1 MAEGDR
7 CGQERVKDDRTTAW
21 SFPHRV
27 VKLSSVV
34 TQLSLPVGIL
44 KSGRWP
50 PHQGGLLLAIAALAH
65 WVLWLPLPL
74 SVRAIAAVTIAGGI
88 PGYLWVMAWVGQQ
101 PAIPRGWER
110 WILVIGSAYGLMI
123 LVMLALSYWPGGVS
137 QWQSLVAFD
146 GLSLGLGGWVA
157 FQRVGCQTFKQLDR
171 IGEHARSPVAC
182 VHKGKDA
189 FPPPSALSPT
199 RSEEQEVDPGSSL
212 PWLKLGI
219 VLLVVLGGFYRFTYL
234 GYSDFHGDEAR
245 ATLRAAAVLQGYE
258 DVLFLHR
265 KGPAEILLPTVV
277 YALTGHL
284 TEAIARSLFALANL
298 TGLLAVWVLGH
309 RLWGPLAGWAAA
321 LFLALNG
328 YLIGFGRLVQ
338 YQSLVFLMSVL
349 VILVLYRLAQQPQ
362 AIARYG
368 VLAALF
374 LATGLLAHYEAA
386 GILLPVGYLLVRIQR
401 SRPSAGWWPW
411 GLPLLVLVIPLLA
424 FYIPFLAHP
433 QFADTNA
440 YLEMRL
446 IGEQVLY
453 NHLVSFFQ
461 RATIYNTTDYL
472 VMMIG
477 FLLVTLAYGTGRLH
491 SAWAGWSL
499 GMVGLGI
506 GLSVWQPTL
515 LTIAGI
521 DFTGVLFLLP
531 CLVVWLATGIS
542 PPERL
547 VWLWFGSLFL
557 LACFRVAR
565 PHTHVYVF
573 FIPWGLLSGFGVSL
587 VWSWGQQWLGLAVAR
602 RVGLVVLS
610 LTLTTSSTYSYLYF
624 IHHRVEIIRDWERY
638 HPTSFFWKSYQT
650 PDLRKLFGFP
660 YNEGWRVI
668 PLLYQDGIL
677 QGNYQMNEVIWV
689 TYWYI
694 RQAQFCEQDCPY
706 FFLADILDKR
716 DQNAELPEIL
726 RQRGYQLFG
735 VVTVKSHPR
744 LRIYQ
749 RGISAN
755 WVPMIFRFED
765 YQQRFYENFTDANFQ
780 LYPPIVSP

>member
-1 MAEGDR
+1 M
-7 CGQERVKDDRTTAW
+7 GQVKGRKDDRATAW
-21 SFPHRV
+21 SFTRRV
-27 VKLSSVV
+27 ARLSSVV
-34 TQLSLPVGIL
+34 SRLGPATDTL
-44 KSGRWP
+44 KSGRWLP
-50 PHQGGLLLAIAALAH
+50 AQGWLLLAIGVIAHFFLWLPVPLGVRAIAALA
-65 WVLWLPLPL
+65 
-74 SVRAIAAVTIAGGI
+74 IAGGI
-88 PGYLWVMAWVGQQ
+88 PGYLWIMAWVGQQ
-101 PAIPRGWER
+101 PAAPKGWER
-110 WILVIGSAYGLMI
+110 WILGIGSAYSLMI

-137 QWQSLVAFD
+137 QWQGLAVFD
-146 GLSLGLGGWVA
+146 GLSLGLAGWVWY
-157 FQRVGCQTFKQLDR
+157 QHQGTPP
-171 IGEHARSPVAC
+171 GMTVA
-182 VHKGKDA
+182 
-189 FPPPSALSPT
+189 PP
-199 RSEEQEVDPGSSL
+199 RDPHSDSHQ
-212 PWLKLGI
+212 PWLGWGLLLLLG
-219 VLLVVLGGFYRFTYL
+219 LGSFYRFAYL

-245 ATLRAAAVLQGYE
+245 AALRAVAVLQGYE

-277 YALTGHL
+277 YALTGQL

-298 TGLLAVWVLGH
+298 TGLLAVFVLGH

-386 GILLPVGYLLVRIQR
+386 GILLPAGYLLVRIQR
-401 SRPSAGWWPW
+401 SQPPTSWRQWC
-411 GLPLLVLVIPLLA
+411 LPLLVLLVPLLA

-440 YLEMRL
+440 YLGMRL

-472 VMMIG
+472 LLMIG
-477 FLLVTLAYGTGRLH
+477 FVLVTLAYGTGRLH
-491 SAWAGWSL
+491 PAWAGWSL
-499 GMVGLGI
+499 AMVGLGI
-506 GLSVWQPTL
+506 GLSVWQPSL

-521 DFTGVLFLLP
+521 DFTGALFLLP
-531 CLVVWLATGIS
+531 CLAIWLAPGIP

-557 LACFRVAR
+557 LTCFRVAR

-587 VWSWGQQWLGLAVAR
+587 VWSWGRQWLRLAVAR
-602 RVGLVVLS
+602 RIGLVALG
-610 LTLTTSSTYSYLYF
+610 LAIALSSTYSYLYF
-624 IHHRVEIIRDWERY
+624 IDHRVEIMRDWEQY
-638 HPTSFFWKSYQT
+638 HPTGLFWKSYQA

-694 RQAQFCEQDCPY
+694 RQAQFCEQNCPY

-716 DQNAELPEIL
+716 DQNVDLPEIL
-726 RQRGYQLFG
+726 RQRGYQLFS
-735 VVTVKSHPR
+735 VITVKNNPR

-755 WVPMIFRFED
+755 WVPMVFRFED
-765 YQQRFYENFTDANFQ
+765 YEQRFYENFTDANFQ

>member
-1 MAEGDR
+1 MVEGDR
-7 CGQERVKDDRTTAW
+7 CAKVRGKDDRATVW
-21 SFPHRV
+21 SFTHRV
-27 VKLSSVV
+27 ARLLSVV
-34 TQLSLPVGIL
+34 SWLSPTADTRESRRWLPN
-44 KSGRWP
+44 
-50 PHQGGLLLAIAALAH
+50 QGWLLLAIGAIAH
-65 WVLWLPLPL
+65 LVLWLPAPL
-74 SVRAIAAVTIAGGI
+74 AVRAIAALTIAGGI

-101 PAIPRGWER
+101 PAAPRGWER
-110 WILVIGSAYGLMI
+110 WIFVMGSAYGLMI
-123 LVMLALSYWPGGVS
+123 LGMLALSYLPGGVS
-137 QWQSLVAFD
+137 QWQSLGAFD
-146 GLSLGLGGWVA
+146 GLSLVLAGWVGLQTGGLQTIEPSA
-157 FQRVGCQTFKQLDR
+157 EIDTLPHPPASLPCKSAGQRVYP
-171 IGEHARSPVAC
+171 A
-182 VHKGKDA
+182 
-189 FPPPSALSPT
+189 
-199 RSEEQEVDPGSSL
+199 SSL
-212 PWLKLGI
+212 PWLGLGLL
-219 VLLVVLGGFYRFTYL
+219 LLVLLGGFYRFAYL

-245 ATLRAAAVLQGYE
+245 AALRAAAVIQGYE

-277 YALTGHL
+277 YALTGEL

-298 TGLLAVWVLGH
+298 AGLLAVFVLGH

-374 LATGLLAHYEAA
+374 FTTGLLAHYEAS

-401 SRPSAGWWPW
+401 SHPSGSWRQW
-411 GLPLLVLVIPLLA
+411 GLPLLVLLLPLLA
-424 FYIPFLAHP
+424 FYVPFLAHP

-477 FLLVTLAYGTGRLH
+477 FMLVALAYSTRRVH
-491 SAWAGWSL
+491 PAGAGLSL

-521 DFTGVLFLLP
+521 DFTGMLFLVP
-531 CLVVWLATGIS
+531 CLVVWLAPGV
-542 PPERL
+542 PLAERL
-547 VWLWFGSLFL
+547 IWLWFGSLFL

-587 VWSWGQQWLGLAVAR
+587 VWGWGQQWLRRSVAR
-602 RVGLVVLS
+602 WVALVGLS
-610 LTLTTSSTYSYLYF
+610 LAIVISSTYSYLYF
-624 IHHRVEIIRDWERY
+624 IHHQVEIIRDWGQY
-638 HPTSFFWKSYQT
+638 HPTGFFWKSYQA

-694 RQAQFCEQDCPY
+694 RDAQFCEQDCPY

-716 DQNAELPEIL
+716 DQNAELPEKL
-726 RQRGYQLFG
+726 KQKGYQLFG
-735 VVTVKSHPR
+735 LITVKDNPR
-744 LRIYQ
+744 LRIYKQ
-749 RGISAN
+749 DISAD
-755 WVPMIFRFED
+755 WVPQIFKFED
-765 YQQRFYENFTDANFQ
+765 YQHRFYENFTDANFQ

>member
-1 MAEGDR
+1 MA
-7 CGQERVKDDRTTAW
+7 
-21 SFPHRV
+21 
-27 VKLSSVV
+27 
-34 TQLSLPVGIL
+34 I
-44 KSGRWP
+44 
-50 PHQGGLLLAIAALAH
+50 
-65 WVLWLPLPL
+65 
-74 SVRAIAAVTIAGGI
+74 RAIAAVAIAGGI

-101 PAIPRGWER
+101 PVPPRGWER

-123 LVMLALSYWPGGVS
+123 LVMLALSYLPGGVS
-137 QWQSLVAFD
+137 QWQSLAAFD
-146 GLSLGLGGWVA
+146 GLSLGLAGWVA
-157 FQRVGCQTFKQLDR
+157 CQRVSFQTFRQLGQQLR
-171 IGEHARSPVAC
+171 GIGISAHRPVTC
-182 VHKGKDA
+182 THRGKDLA
-189 FPPPSALSPT
+189 SQPPTTSPSQGEAAWVYPVSSP
-199 RSEEQEVDPGSSL
+199 L
-212 PWLKLGI
+212 WLGLGI
-219 VLLVVLGGFYRFTYL
+219 WLLVVLGGFYRFAYL

-245 ATLRAAAVLQGYE
+245 AALRAAAVLQGYE

-265 KGPAEILLPTVV
+265 KGPAEILLPTVM
-277 YALTGHL
+277 YALTGQL
-284 TEAIARSLFALANL
+284 TEAIARSLLALANL
-298 TGLLAVWVLGH
+298 TGLLAVLVLGH

-386 GILLPVGYLLVRIQR
+386 GILLPAGYLLVRIQR
-401 SRPSAGWWPW
+401 SQPATSWRQWC
-411 GLPLLVLVIPLLA
+411 LPLLVLLVPLLA

-440 YLEMRL
+440 YLGMRL

-472 VMMIG
+472 LLMIG
-477 FLLVTLAYGTGRLH
+477 FVLVTLAYGTGRLH
-491 SAWAGWSL
+491 PAWAGWSL
-499 GMVGLGI
+499 AMVGLGI
-506 GLSVWQPTL
+506 GLSVWQPSL

-531 CLVVWLATGIS
+531 CLAIWLAPGVP

-557 LACFRVAR
+557 LTCFRVAR

-587 VWSWGQQWLGLAVAR
+587 VWSWGRQWLRLAVAR
-602 RVGLVVLS
+602 RLGLVALS
-610 LTLTTSSTYSYLYF
+610 LAIPLSSTYSYLYF
-624 IHHRVEIIRDWERY
+624 IHHRVEIIRDWEQY
-638 HPTSFFWKSYQT
+638 HPTGLFWKSYQA

-668 PLLYQDGIL
+668 PLLYQDGIV

-716 DQNAELPEIL
+716 DQNADLPETL

-735 VVTVKSHPR
+735 VVTVKNNPR

-755 WVPMIFRFED
+755 SVPMVFRFED
-765 YQQRFYENFTDANFQ
+765 YERRFYENFTDANFQ